1 MSYSMI
7 YILHIY
13 ILTMR
18 LPYFNGKCVL
28 KLKYTTPLTWMW
40 LIKRKH
46 AKDLSIIFLHI
57 FSYAN
62 ADKGYLRFPRCPN
75 IIHTKGQ
82 YAVLRKNLQIEI
94 TYLTKSLNKVFTC
107 MCFYMYVYILILT
120 PRYRGRF
127 MPQCSMQ
134 LVYKQALYIWQ

>member
-1 MSYSMI
+1 
-7 YILHIY
+7 
-13 ILTMR
+13 MR

-62 ADKGYLRFPRCPN
+62 TDKGYLCFPRCPN
-75 IIHTKGQ
+75 TIHTKGQ
-82 YAVLRKNLQIEI
+82 YML
-94 TYLTKSLNKVFTC
+94 
-107 MCFYMYVYILILT
+107 
-120 PRYRGRF
+120 
-127 MPQCSMQ
+127 CSER
-134 LVYKQALYIWQ
+134 I

>member
-1 MSYSMI
+1 
-7 YILHIY
+7 
-13 ILTMR
+13 MR

-28 KLKYTTPLTWMW
+28 KLKYIYDPVDMDVADKTY
-40 LIKRKH
+40 KH

-82 YAVLRKNLQIEI
+82 YAVLRKNL
-94 TYLTKSLNKVFTC
+94 
-107 MCFYMYVYILILT
+107 
-120 PRYRGRF
+120 
-127 MPQCSMQ
+127 
-134 LVYKQALYIWQ
+134 YKLK